1 MEIFLLKKSE
11 RMTQVASTM
20 VKYNCEKASSQS
32 FLKFIG
38 NIILVANNRYFWRSI
53 MEIQYFSFLKHFVRF
68 NRRVY
73 LDHNATTPVSN
84 RVRKAMEQI
93 LKHQYGN
100 PSSFYEMGR
109 KSAGM
114 VEQVREQVAQAIH
127 ADLSEVIFT
136 SCASESNNAAIKSAA
151 AHFYPLKKK
160 IIATPIEHPSVANTL
175 AYLQT

>member
-1 MEIFLLKKSE
+1 
-11 RMTQVASTM
+11 M
-20 VKYNCEKASSQS
+20 VKYNCDIASLRS

-38 NIILVANNRYFWRSI
+38 NIILAANNRHFWRST
-53 MEIQYFSFLKHFVRF
+53 MEIQYFSFLKHLIRF

-73 LDHNATTPVSN
+73 LDHNATTPVSH
-84 RVRKAMEQI
+84 RVRKAMEQV

-114 VEQVREQVAQAIH
+114 VEQAREQVAQAIH
-127 ADLSEVIFT
+127 ADPSEVIFT

-151 AHFYPLKKK
+151 AHFYPQRKRSL
-160 IIATPIEHPSVANTL
+160 PRRSNTHRCRIHWL
-175 AYLQT
+175 TCKLRG